1 MEVMGKMGNVTLE
14 MMHKDLESLKKE
26 MVGIKEDINEL
37 RDIEL
42 EVRPE
47 YLEKLNKIEKGKF
60 LSRKDFEK
68 EMADQ
73 SKNGIQ
79 RRIQ

>member
-68 EMADQ
+68 EMAD
-73 SKNGIQ
+73 
-79 RRIQ
+79 